1 MIPHIIH
8 YCWFGHKDIPP
19 LAQKCIA
26 SWRNYFPDYEIK
38 EWNEDN
44 FDINQI
50 PYTQQ
55 AYNCKKYAFVS
66 DYARFKILYE
76 HGGIYFDTDVEVI
89 KPMDDIIEKAPY
101 MGVETEEYSFNK
113 INTTC
118 TVNPGLGFAGPPHH
132 PFFKDMMDLY
142 KMLDIEKDKK
152 DYALKTITQY
162 TSEMLQRKGW
172 IPQKGVITKID
183 DITIFPKQYFNPFSS
198 KTGSFEI
205 TDSTYSIHHYASSW
219 LTSRQKLINKNKYV
233 SLFFWLLHRSP
244 KHNLKG
250 LFRVIKERKVWH

>member
-1 MIPHIIH
+1 MIPKIIH
-8 YCWFGHKDIPP
+8 CCWFGRSELSP

-26 SWRNYFPDYEIK
+26 SWRKYLPDYEIK
-38 EWNEDN
+38 IWNEDN
-44 FDINQI
+44 FDVNQI

-55 AYNCKKYAFVS
+55 AYRCKKYAFVS
-66 DYARFKILYE
+66 DYARFKILYDN
-76 HGGIYFDTDVEVI
+76 GGIYFDTDVEVI
-89 KPMDDIIEKAPY
+89 RSMDEIVSQAPY
-101 MGVETEEYSFNK
+101 MGVETESYALYEK
-113 INTTC
+113 IFSC
-118 TVNPGLGFAGPPHH
+118 SVNPGLGLASPPQH

-142 KMLDIEKDKK
+142 KMLDFEKDKK

-250 LFRVIKERKVWH
+250 LIRVIKERKVWH